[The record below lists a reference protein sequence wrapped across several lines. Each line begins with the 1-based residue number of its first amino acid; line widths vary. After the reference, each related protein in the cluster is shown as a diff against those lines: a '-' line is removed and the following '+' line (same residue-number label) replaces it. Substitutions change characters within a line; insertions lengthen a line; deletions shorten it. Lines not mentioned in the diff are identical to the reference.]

1 VPFPLVFTSHPL
13 HKMEMSRFLAIASLL
28 LCLLN
33 HGTDIATAWDDR
45 DFFSYCPPI
54 RCSKDGPEIRFP
66 LRLQSTN
73 SSPSCGA
80 TPYMNLT
87 CSGQDTI
94 LQHPFLGP
102 SKVTALD
109 YNNSLMTI
117 IPLLEQ
123 QFSECPIQKIID
135 LPAQDHALDYPP
147 CFLHCRFPGRLVDC
161 SREFTLSGSAS
172 ALYGGAGVCGSGSH
186 SYFSYEDPD
195 AADSITGPFLC
206 LSKPGRFTYLVN
218 DFLQMFLLPLDCKV
232 LPNKVVPM
240 PFSFLQ
246 PYNGTLITFKQTAEA
261 MISSSE
267 ITISWAHCDSIMGFC
282 RYCENQGQP
291 CAFSFQRNQTF
302 CMPRP
307 HSNKG
312 TLSSPIE

>member
-1 VPFPLVFTSHPL
+1 MPFPLVFTSHPL
-13 HKMEMSRFLAIASLL
+13 PKMEMSRFLAIASLL

-33 HGTDIATAWDDR
+33 HGTDIATAWDDQ
-45 DFFSYCPPI
+45 DFFSSCPPI

-94 LQHPFLGP
+94 LQHPFLVP

-109 YNNSLMTI
+109 YTNSLMRI
-117 IPLLEQ
+117 IPLVEQ
-123 QFSECPIQKIID
+123 QFSECPIKKIIN

-147 CFLHCRFPGRLVDC
+147 CFLTCRFPGRLVDC
-161 SREFTLSGSAS
+161 SREFTLSGSA
-172 ALYGGAGVCGSGSH
+172 LYGRDGVCGSRNSSLYYYAGG
-186 SYFSYEDPD
+186 D
-195 AADSITGPFLC
+195 AADSIAGPFPC

-218 DFLQMFLLPLDCKV
+218 NFLQMFLLPLDCKV
-232 LPNKVVPM
+232 LSNKVVPV

-246 PYNGTLITFKQTAEA
+246 PYNGTLNTFKQTAEA

-267 ITISWAHCDSIMGFC
+267 ITISWANCDSTMGFC
-282 RYCENQGQP
+282 RDCENQGQP

-302 CMPRP
+302 CVPRP

-312 TLSSPIE
+312 TLSSPID